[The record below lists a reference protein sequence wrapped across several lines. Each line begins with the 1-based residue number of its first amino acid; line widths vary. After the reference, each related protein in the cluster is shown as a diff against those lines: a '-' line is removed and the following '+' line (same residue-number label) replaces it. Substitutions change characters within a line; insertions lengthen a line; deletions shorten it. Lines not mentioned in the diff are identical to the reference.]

1 MYIQKAILVILL
13 SLLVLLSFL
22 KQHVDNCDI
31 TNSGETL
38 KAYIY
43 ICRDPLSEECNY
55 SGFSGLCIRMGH
67 LSGTGMV

>member
-31 TNSGETL
+31 TNSDETL

-43 ICRDPLSEECNY
+43 IYVGIL
-55 SGFSGLCIRMGH
+55 
-67 LSGTGMV
+67 